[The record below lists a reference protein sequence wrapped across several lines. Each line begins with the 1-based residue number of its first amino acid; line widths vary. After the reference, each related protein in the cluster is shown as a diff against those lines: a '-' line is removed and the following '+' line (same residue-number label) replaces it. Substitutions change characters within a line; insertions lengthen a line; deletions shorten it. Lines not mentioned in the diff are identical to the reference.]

1 MTPEFLHVKLKAKK
15 VEKKDGGKDKDKKGG
30 SKGDDKKGDSKGDKE
45 PIKDTMKKKQ
55 DTKPAKEEPK

>member
-1 MTPEFLHVKLKAKK
+1 LTTDWVAVKPKAKK
-15 VEKKDGGKDKDKKGG
+15 VDKKDGGKDKDNKGG